1 MFDVRRSSVYRSTF
15 VCLPF
20 VCFKLTQ
27 LPPEYIVKAMKRVT
41 MVLNEKQKKRIADIL
56 TDTGKIIFA
65 TSVIAPFF
73 QQFKINPILVVLGF
87 IISIAVYLLAIFIEK
102 EA

>member
-1 MFDVRRSSVYRSTF
+1 
-15 VCLPF
+15 
-20 VCFKLTQ
+20 
-27 LPPEYIVKAMKRVT
+27 MKRVT

-87 IISIAVYLLAIFIEK
+87 IISIAVYLLAILIEK